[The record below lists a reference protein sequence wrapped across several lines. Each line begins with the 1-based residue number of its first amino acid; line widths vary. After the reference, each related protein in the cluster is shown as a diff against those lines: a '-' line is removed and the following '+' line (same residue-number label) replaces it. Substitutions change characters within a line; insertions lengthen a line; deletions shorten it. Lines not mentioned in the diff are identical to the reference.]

1 MSNQDKNTYLNL
13 PWKHQLL
20 TLKSCM
26 LLFLGY
32 KCASEGLAIRTAWG
46 WVQLAGRRGDGR
58 DLFQQLPRVCVC
70 AALPCSEVLEAQCAA
85 CMEMGEL
92 FDCVITF
99 SMHTGV
105 GWHQV

>member
-1 MSNQDKNTYLNL
+1 MQVRDWPSGQHGVGYSWQVGEGMAGISSNSS
-13 PWKHQLL
+13 H
-20 TLKSCM
+20 
-26 LLFLGY
+26 
-32 KCASEGLAIRTAWG
+32 
-46 WVQLAGRRGDGR
+46 
-58 DLFQQLPRVCVC
+58 VCVC